1 MKNASLITKKLN
13 SQQYSSYAEY
23 EKEIVAL
30 GEKFNKEGP
39 KLHNHRF
46 TYMEAIRKLSAQGAE
61 FLFKNFTKSQEK
73 TVEMFKEKEKQMAEN
88 MNSLKEEYERLRK
101 TYN

>member
-1 MKNASLITKKLN
+1 
-13 SQQYSSYAEY
+13 
-23 EKEIVAL
+23 
-30 GEKFNKEGP
+30 
-39 KLHNHRF
+39 
-46 TYMEAIRKLSAQGAE
+46 MEAIRKLSAQGAE